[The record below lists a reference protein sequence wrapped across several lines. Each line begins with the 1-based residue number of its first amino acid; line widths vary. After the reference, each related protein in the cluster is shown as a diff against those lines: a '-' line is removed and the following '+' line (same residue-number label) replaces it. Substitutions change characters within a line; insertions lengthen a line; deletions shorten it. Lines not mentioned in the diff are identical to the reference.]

1 MESRQNMKREIF
13 IAGFWLAFSAA
24 LAYYVNSS
32 FLSQLGGSR
41 RLGLVYVAAAAAGGG
56 LILALT
62 HCCWLENFGWRR
74 LSRGLGLILAGSYLG
89 LSFISLPAIQL
100 ALFIFIYAAIIGLG
114 FLLDLALEQSSR
126 NASTGRIRG
135 GYLTVINVAIL
146 LAPFASGATL
156 GYFQDF
162 RFIYFLCFIAVW
174 PLLYQLFFKL
184 KPRTWPSASFNL
196 YQKLTDRNLRRILK
210 LDFLLNLFYFVMVIS
225 LPLYLHSAIGFSW
238 EKIGLIFTLMLI
250 PFVLIEYPLGW
261 LADKRWGE
269 KEILTA
275 GLIITSFATLP
286 IAWLTSNNWLIWAG
300 LLFLTRVGASAWETM
315 KETYLFKHVN
325 AGDIGVIGLSRLTA
339 PSSYLIG
346 ALITFFLL
354 KIIPLPHLFTSLAL
368 LTLGGT
374 FISRRLVDTR

>member
-1 MESRQNMKREIF
+1 MFKRCISKILTDGISPKYEAGNFYRRFLAGLQRRAGLLCQLVIF
-13 IAGFWLAFSAA
+13 EPTRRRSAA
-24 LAYYVNSS
+24 RFGLC
-32 FLSQLGGSR
+32 R
-41 RLGLVYVAAAAAGGG
+41 RRR
-56 LILALT
+56 
-62 HCCWLENFGWRR
+62 GWRR
-74 LSRGLGLILAGSYLG
+74 FNFGFDSLLLAGKFRLAPLEPRARTDPGRQLSRSEFYQFAGHS
-89 LSFISLPAIQL
+89 
-100 ALFIFIYAAIIGLG
+100 
-114 FLLDLALEQSSR
+114 
-126 NASTGRIRG
+126 
-135 GYLTVINVAIL
+135 V
-146 LAPFASGATL
+146 
-156 GYFQDF
+156 
-162 RFIYFLCFIAVW
+162 RFIYFLCFIAVL

-184 KPRTWPSASFNL
+184 SPRTWLPASFNL
-196 YQKLTDRNLRRILK
+196 YQKLTDHNLRRILK
-210 LDFLLNLFYFVMVIS
+210 LDFLLNLFYFVMVIY
-225 LPLYLHSAIGFSW
+225 LRLYLHSAIGFSW

-354 KIIPLPHLFTSLAL
+354 KIIPLPHLFTILAL

-374 FISRRLVDTR
+374 FISRRLVDTK